1 MDDFRKPRH
10 IRDIAHLYLSRMPAR
25 ADGRVTRVWVMAA
38 SRECFGAYHAANL
51 ALGIASKGHAVE
63 LVEASGVLP
72 CAAYFLRLPPRVYLK
87 HKEQSP
93 EEPLSALGG
102 ITVRFSVEKRAEQQ
116 DPAAPG
122 FAVGGPSR
130 RCGRRV
136 EVVHLPP
143 ASDTGSLQACLALA
157 RESAGKDGVRALI
170 LAADESKAREVGRR
184 TMGEQPGIHWS
195 TLSLERRL
203 TAGDRARNGGR
214 SLGYLVGWRQLLS
227 DPVPC
232 VVRDPESHVAR
243 SYLSI
248 CDALVSAGS
257 IAKERN
263 DRNPRRRAASLGQT
277 W

>member
-10 IRDIAHLYLSRMPAR
+10 IRDIAHLYLSRMPAK
-25 ADGRVTRVWVMAA
+25 AGRHITRVWVVAA
-38 SRECFGAYHAANL
+38 SRDCFGAYHAANL
-51 ALGIASKGHAVE
+51 ALGIASSGHAVE
-63 LVEASGVLP
+63 LVETSGVLP

-87 HKEQSP
+87 HKAQSP

-102 ITVRFSVEKRAEQQ
+102 ITVRFSVENRAEKQ
-116 DPAAPG
+116 DPPAPG
-122 FAVGGPSR
+122 FTVGGPSR
-130 RCGRRV
+130 RHGRRV

-143 ASDTGSLQACLALA
+143 ESESESLQASLALA
-157 RESAGKDGVRALI
+157 RESAGNDKVRALI
-170 LAADESKAREVGRR
+170 LAADESTAREAGHRI
-184 TMGEQPGIHWS
+184 MDEQPKVHWS
-195 TLSLERRL
+195 TLSLDRRL

-232 VVRDPESHVAR
+232 VIRDPESHVAR

-248 CDALVSAGS
+248 CEALVSAGS

-263 DRNPRRRAASLGQT
+263 DRKPRRRTASLGQT
-277 W
+277 R